1 MAGERIFLNSNEIRE
16 CASKISIHDGI
27 IMELLSAFEAEI
39 RNVEAQ
45 WGAEASYEMKEAFQ
59 ALKPSFEK
67 FHRYNEKVV
76 SHLRTNVAEAR
87 DVLDEALRGNA
98 SNLRRTI

>member
-1 MAGERIFLNSNEIRE
+1 MAGERIFLNSNEIRN
-16 CASKISIHDGI
+16 CADKIKVRDAA
-27 IMELLSAFEAEI
+27 IMDLLNDFEAEI
-39 RNVEAQ
+39 RNVEAK
-45 WGAEASYEMKEAFQ
+45 WGSEASDEMKEAFQ
-59 ALKPSFEK
+59 ALKPSFDK

-87 DVLDEALRGNA
+87 DVLDEALKGNA

>member
-1 MAGERIFLNSNEIRE
+1 
-16 CASKISIHDGI
+16 
-27 IMELLSAFEAEI
+27 MELLSAFESEI

-45 WGAEASYEMKEAFQ
+45 WGSEASDEMKESFQ
-59 ALKPSFEK
+59 TLKPSFDK